1 MDYSF
6 LREVTF
12 YSRVARRWR
21 MDYLEGRITTETNKM
36 TTKQTGEKLWAMQVM
51 EEIPVSDKVPRV
63 GVFAFVSI
71 PS

>member
-1 MDYSF
+1 
-6 LREVTF
+6 
-12 YSRVARRWR
+12 

>member
-1 MDYSF
+1 MKVCITLVRMDYSF

-36 TTKQTGEKLWAMQVM
+36 TTKQTGEKL
-51 EEIPVSDKVPRV
+51 
-63 GVFAFVSI
+63 
-71 PS
+71 